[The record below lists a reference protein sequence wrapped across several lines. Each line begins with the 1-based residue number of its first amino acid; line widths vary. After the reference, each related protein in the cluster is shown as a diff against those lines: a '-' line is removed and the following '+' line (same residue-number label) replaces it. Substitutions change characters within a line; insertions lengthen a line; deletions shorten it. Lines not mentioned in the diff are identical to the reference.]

1 MTEWGYTGN
10 TGPAN
15 WHKSFP
21 QAGGNR
27 QSPIDIKTSDVKY
40 DAGLAGKPLKINY
53 DPKRT
58 KALVNNGH
66 TFRVD
71 IDACDY
77 NLSGGPLSDNYQLVQ
92 FHAHWGKEDKEGAE
106 HTIDGKQY
114 AAEVHLVHWNT
125 GQFKSVEDAIKA
137 DQGIAVL
144 GSFIKVGKPH
154 EGFEKLVPF
163 LKKTPNKNCTAA
175 VDGGFDPSCLLPAN
189 KKDYWT
195 YEGSLTTPPCYESV
209 SFILF
214 KDVVEMSSEQ
224 LQVLRNLL
232 DYADGETPEGEGKL
246 VNNYRPLCDLNGR
259 VVRGSFQ
266 V

>member
-1 MTEWGYTGN
+1 MCEWGYTGHG
-10 TGPAN
+10 GPAH
-15 WHKSFP
+15 WHESFP
-21 QAGGNR
+21 QAGGKR
-27 QSPIDIKTSDVKY
+27 QSPIDINTT
-40 DAGLAGKPLKINY
+40 DARFDTALVDRPLKISY
-53 DPKRT
+53 DPSRT

-77 NLSGGPLSDNYQLVQ
+77 NLSGGPLEDNYQLVQ

-106 HTIDGKQY
+106 HTINGKQY
-114 AAEVHLVHWNT
+114 AAEIHLVHWNT
-125 GQFKSVEDAIKA
+125 GQFKAVSDAIKC
-137 DQGIAVL
+137 DKGIAVL

-154 EGFEKLVPF
+154 VGFEKLVPC
-163 LKKTPNKNCTAA
+163 LKKALNKNCTAP
-175 VDGGFDPSCLLPAN
+175 VEGGFDPSCLLPEN

-214 KDVVEMSSEQ
+214 KDAIEVSEEQ
-224 LQVLRNLL
+224 LQVLRNLQ
-232 DYADGETPEGEGKL
+232 DHCDGESFEGRGKL

-259 VVRGSFQ
+259 VVRATFEN
-266 V
+266 